1 MATETSYP
9 PTILHDIAAEEN
21 VTIKGQF
28 PTSSSP
34 QTSSPLHNVNTAQ
47 VLTTIYSW
55 PTLEPVRF
63 DWYHS
68 KHLYLPMRRDILHRA
83 VVFEGDAT
91 RQGTAST
98 KWRKDVHGSGRK
110 IRPQKGTGRARL
122 GDKKSPMLRGGG
134 VAFGPHPRD
143 FSTGLQRKVYDLAW
157 RTALSYRY
165 KKGELIILDN
175 KIMLPR
181 NTGGRLLS
189 NVFEGNEWGK
199 ANGRSLLVTGAY
211 RERLFKEMEEVGE
224 HGLVKDIYDVDVK
237 DLLETGRIVIEKH
250 ALDTLLFAHAS
261 DLGVTAD
268 LGFALSADKT
278 VFLKHATSL
287 RQATQEGRL
296 AGIQRTQEQ
305 GQGVVV
311 DESDMTPDVEGLQ
324 QDIKTDL
331 SPAPAS

>member
-1 MATETSYP
+1 MATEASV
-9 PTILHDIAAEEN
+9 PTAMLPHIGAEQN
-21 VTIKGQF
+21 MR
-28 PTSSSP
+28 PTSELTTSPTSQVSSP
-34 QTSSPLHNVNTAQ
+34 ASVHPPD

-55 PTLEPVRF
+55 PTVEPVRF
-63 DWYHS
+63 DWYHP

-143 FSTGLQRKVYDLAW
+143 FSTGLQKKVYDLAW

-175 KIMLPR
+175 KIVLPR
-181 NTGGRLLS
+181 HTGGRLL
-189 NVFEGNEWGK
+189 NNIFEGNQWGK
-199 ANGRSLLVTGAY
+199 GNGRSLLVTENH
-211 RERLFKEMEEVGE
+211 RERLFREMEDVGE

-237 DLLETGRIVIEKH
+237 DLLETGRIVIEQK
-250 ALDTLLFAHAS
+250 ALDALLFAHAS
-261 DLGVTAD
+261 DLGIKSN
-268 LGFALSADKT
+268 LEFALRADKT
-278 VFLKHATSL
+278 AFLKYATPV
-287 RQATQEGRL
+287 RQL
-296 AGIQRTQEQ
+296 AQGSMIEAIQHRQEQ
-305 GQGVVV
+305 GQGLVA
-311 DESDMTPDVEGLQ
+311 DESDLALDDEELEEELRT
-324 QDIKTDL
+324 
-331 SPAPAS
+331 

>member
-1 MATETSYP
+1 MATEASLPRVLDHDTSAQDNAL
-9 PTILHDIAAEEN
+9 PTNRFSTPSVPHMLDTLHSVKHPE
-21 VTIKGQF
+21 
-28 PTSSSP
+28 
-34 QTSSPLHNVNTAQ
+34 

-63 DWYHS
+63 DFYHP

-157 RTALSYRY
+157 RIALSYRY

-175 KIMLPR
+175 KIIIPR
-181 NTGGRLLS
+181 HTGGRLLS
-189 NVFEGNEWGK
+189 NIFEGNEWGK
-199 ANGRSLLVTGAY
+199 GNGRSLLVTESH
-211 RERLFKEMEEVGE
+211 RERLFREVGEVGE
-224 HGLVKDIYDVDVK
+224 HGLVKDVYDVDVK
-237 DLLETGRIVIEKH
+237 DLLETGRIVIEKA
-250 ALDTLLFAHAS
+250 ALDALLFAHAS
-261 DLGVTAD
+261 DLGLKAD
-268 LGFALSADKT
+268 LDFALDADKT
-278 VFLKHATSL
+278 DFLRHAIPL
-287 RQATQEGRL
+287 RQIAQERRL
-296 AGIQRTQEQ
+296 AAIQQMQEQ
-305 GQGVVV
+305 GQGVVYG
-311 DESDMTPDVEGLQ
+311 SHMTPNAEELEEELR
-324 QDIKTDL
+324 TEL
-331 SPAPAS
+331 PRAPAS

>member
-1 MATETSYP
+1 MATETSV
-9 PTILHDIAAEEN
+9 PTAMLHHIGAEQN
-21 VTIKGQF
+21 AR
-28 PTSSSP
+28 PTSELTTSPTTQVSSP
-34 QTSSPLHNVNTAQ
+34 ASVHTPD

-63 DWYHS
+63 DWYHP

-122 GDKKSPMLRGGG
+122 GDRKSPMLRGGG

-143 FSTGLQRKVYDLAW
+143 FSTGLQKKVYDLAW

-175 KIMLPR
+175 KIVLPR
-181 NTGGRLLS
+181 HTGGRLL
-189 NVFEGNEWGK
+189 NNIFEGNQWGK
-199 ANGRSLLVTGAY
+199 GNGRSLLVTENP
-211 RERLFKEMEEVGE
+211 RERLFREMEDVGE

-237 DLLETGRIVIEKH
+237 DLLETGRIVIEKK
-250 ALDTLLFAHAS
+250 ALDALLFAHAS
-261 DLGVTAD
+261 DLGIKSN
-268 LGFALSADKT
+268 LEFALRADKT
-278 VFLKHATSL
+278 AFLKYATPA
-287 RQATQEGRL
+287 RHL
-296 AGIQRTQEQ
+296 AQGSMIEAVLHRHEQ
-305 GQGVVV
+305 GQGLVA
-311 DESDMTPDVEGLQ
+311 DESDLALDEELEEELRT
-324 QDIKTDL
+324 
-331 SPAPAS
+331 

>member
-1 MATETSYP
+1 MLHET
-9 PTILHDIAAEEN
+9 AAEEN
-21 VTIKGQF
+21 AVPRSRFST
-28 PTSSSP
+28 PSSP
-34 QTSSPLHNVNTAQ
+34 PTLGRHDGADTRE

-63 DWYHS
+63 DWYHP

-91 RQGTAST
+91 RHGTAST

-175 KIMLPR
+175 KIVIPR
-181 NTGGRLLS
+181 QTGGRLLA
-189 NVFEGNEWGK
+189 NIFEGNGWGK
-199 ANGRSLLVTGAY
+199 GDGRSLLVTENH
-211 RERLFKEMEEVGE
+211 RERLFREMVEVGE

-237 DLLETGRIVIEKH
+237 DLLETGRIVIEKE
-250 ALDTLLFAHAS
+250 ALDALLFAHAS
-261 DLGVTAD
+261 DLGVKAD
-268 LGFALSADKT
+268 IDFALRADKT
-278 VFLKHATSL
+278 AFLKTAMPL
-287 RQATQEGRL
+287 RQAIQEERL
-296 AGIQRTQEQ
+296 AAIQRRLEQEQ
-305 GQGVVV
+305 GVVM
-311 DESDMTPDVEGLQ
+311 DECGIAPEDEGL
-324 QDIKTDL
+324 KEELRTDL
-331 SPAPAS
+331 PPAPAS

>member
-1 MATETSYP
+1 MATEISYP
-9 PTILHDIAAEEN
+9 PAILHDMAAEEN
-21 VTIKGQF
+21 VTIKGRF
-28 PTSSSP
+28 PSPSSP
-34 QTSSPLHNVNTAQ
+34 QASTPLHNVNTAQ

-68 KHLYLPMRRDILHRA
+68 KHLCLPMRRDILHRA

-165 KKGELIILDN
+165 KKGELIILDS

-181 NTGGRLLS
+181 HTGGRLLS
-189 NVFEGNEWGK
+189 NIFEGNEWGK
-199 ANGRSLLVTGAY
+199 GNGRSLLVTGAY
-211 RERLFKEMEEVGE
+211 RERLFREMEDVGE

-250 ALDTLLFAHAS
+250 ALDTLLFAHGS

-268 LGFALSADKT
+268 LDFALRADKT
-278 VFLKHATSL
+278 VFLKHATTL
-287 RQATQEGRL
+287 RQATQGGRL

-305 GQGVVV
+305 GQGLV
-311 DESDMTPDVEGLQ
+311 DESEMAPDMEELQ

-331 SPAPAS
+331 SSAPAS

>member
-1 MATETSYP
+1 MATETSL
-9 PTILHDIAAEEN
+9 PTAMLQDIAAEEN
-21 VTIKGQF
+21 ATPQSRF
-28 PTSSSP
+28 LTSSEP
-34 QTSSPLHNVNTAQ
+34 HIPSPLHDVNTSE

-63 DWYHS
+63 DWYHP

-175 KIMLPR
+175 KIILPR
-181 NTGGRLLS
+181 HTGGRLLS
-189 NVFEGNEWGK
+189 NIFEGNQWGK
-199 ANGRSLLVTGAY
+199 SNGRSLLVTEDH
-211 RERLFKEMEEVGE
+211 RERLFREMEDVGE

-237 DLLETGRIVIEKH
+237 DLLETGRIVIEKE
-250 ALDTLLFAHAS
+250 ALDALLFAHAS
-261 DLGVTAD
+261 DLGVKSN
-268 LGFALSADKT
+268 LEFALRADKAT
-278 VFLKHATSL
+278 FLKYATSV
-287 RQATQEGRL
+287 RQLTQESTMG
-296 AGIQRTQEQ
+296 AIQDRQEQ
-305 GQGVVV
+305 GQGVVA
-311 DESDMTPDVEGLQ
+311 DKFDMALDPEELEEELRTNLPP
-324 QDIKTDL
+324 T
-331 SPAPAS
+331 PAS